1 MENII
6 QFRDDVPPVEEYPR
20 RIISP
25 SRPSACCTG
34 HMERIGHPELDAH
47 WRFYYK
53 RCTVCGYSVRCF
65 YAPSLIAQLEQA
77 HQIRLTLAEMNLGA
91 SVRKRR
97 TREEIAAEIAEAERR
112 SPTAHLSARPT
123 RIRKRLAA

>member
-6 QFRDDVPPVEEYPR
+6 EFRDDIPAVNDYPR
-20 RIISP
+20 RIVSP
-25 SRPSACCTG
+25 TVPSPCCTG
-34 HMERIGHPELDAH
+34 HMQQVGHPEIDAN

-53 RCTVCGYSVRCF
+53 RCAVCGYSVRAF
-65 YAPSLIAQLEQA
+65 YAPSLVSRLEQA

-97 TREEIAAEIAEAERR
+97 TREEIDQEIAAAARR
-112 SPTAHLSARPT
+112 SPSGEAAAAR
-123 RIRKRLAA
+123 RLRRRAAA